1 MSAVLRSFRTAAAIA
16 GLGALAA
23 CGGGEPGADAAKPPL
38 IAVIPKGTTHEFWK
52 SIHAGAVQGSRD
64 AGVDIYWKGPSKD
77 DDRDAQIRVVED
89 AISRRVDGIVIAPSD
104 NKALVRPLE
113 DAVRQGIPVVVIDSP
128 IDWEGKVSYIG
139 TDNYDGGVVGART
152 LAGLLG
158 GKGKVILM
166 RYFEGSGSTMAREEG
181 FLNTIK
187 QEYPGLELLSGNQYG
202 GSTTESCYATA
213 ENLLNSYKAVDGI
226 FCACEPTIFGMLRA
240 LQDSGRAGQI
250 KVVGFDAT
258 EKLLE
263 GLRAGHIHGLV
274 LQNPFKMGQLGVQ
287 AMADHLAG
295 RPVDKLI
302 DTGTLVATKENL
314 ETPAIQAVIHLEF
327 DRWLK

>member
-1 MSAVLRSFRTAAAIA
+1 MRGTVWRLLLAAATL
-16 GLGALAA
+16 LGA
-23 CGGGEPGADAAKPPL
+23 CGGGSAPGEPGRKL

-64 AGVDIYWKGPSKD
+64 ASVEIYWKGPSKD

-89 AISRRVDGIVIAPSD
+89 AISRGVDGIVIAPSD
-104 NKALVRPLE
+104 NKALVRPLAS
-113 DAVRQGIPVVVIDSP
+113 AVKEGIPVVVIDSP
-128 IDWEGKVSYIG
+128 IDWEGIISYIG

-152 LAGLLG
+152 LAGMLG
-158 GKGKVILM
+158 GQGKVILM
-166 RYFEGSGSTMAREEG
+166 RYFEGSGSTMAREQG
-181 FLNTIK
+181 FLDIMGK
-187 QEYPGLELLSGNQYG
+187 EFPAIEILSANQYG

-213 ENLLNSYKAVDGI
+213 ENLLNSFSQVDGI

-240 LQDSGRAGQI
+240 LQDSGRAGKI
-250 KVVGFDAT
+250 TVVGFDAT

-274 LQNPFKMGQLGVQ
+274 LQNPFRMGQLGVT

-295 RPVDKLI
+295 KTVPRLV
-302 DTGTLVATKENL
+302 DTGTLVATKDNL
-314 ETPAIQAVIHLEF
+314 ETPEIQAVIHLDF

>member
-1 MSAVLRSFRTAAAIA
+1 MNSWLQLRIPAAA
-16 GLGALAA
+16 GLLLLGAAA
-23 CGGGEPGADAAKPPL
+23 CGGGDAAAESGKPL
-38 IAVIPKGTTHEFWK
+38 IAVIPKGTSHEFWK
-52 SIHAGAVQGSRD
+52 SIHAGAVQGSWD
-64 AGVDIYWKGPSKD
+64 ANVDIYWKGPSKD

-89 AISRRVDGIVIAPSD
+89 AISRGVDGIVIAPSD
-104 NKALVRPLE
+104 DKALVRPLE

-128 IDWEGKVSYIG
+128 IQWEGKVSYIG
-139 TDNYDGGVVGART
+139 TNNYEGGVVGART
-152 LAGLLG
+152 LAGMLD
-158 GKGKVILM
+158 GKGKVMMM

-181 FLNTIK
+181 FLDTMRK
-187 QEYPGLELLSGNQYG
+187 EFPGIEVVSGNQYG

-213 ENLLNSYKAVDGI
+213 ENLLNSYKQVDGI

-240 LQDSGRAGQI
+240 LQDAGRAGTM

-263 GLRAGHIHGLV
+263 ALRKGEIHGLV
-274 LQNPFKMGQLGVQ
+274 LQNPFRMGELGVE

-295 RPVDKLI
+295 KPVPNPV
-302 DTGTLVATKENL
+302 DTGTLVATKDNL
-314 ETPAIQAVIHLEF
+314 ETPEIQAVIHLDF

>member
-1 MSAVLRSFRTAAAIA
+1 MKAVPGLLARLLPAAAIA
-16 GLGALAA
+16 ALGA
-23 CGGGEPGADAAKPPL
+23 CGGGEAAGRTL

-52 SIHAGAVQGSRD
+52 SIHAGAIQGSWD
-64 AGVDIYWKGPSKD
+64 AQVDIYWKGPSKD

-89 AISRRVDGIVIAPSD
+89 AISRGVDGIVIAPSD
-104 NKALVRPLE
+104 NRALVRPLE
-113 DAVRQGIPVVVIDSP
+113 DAVKQGIPVVVIDSP

-152 LAGLLG
+152 LAGMLDG
-158 GKGKVILM
+158 SGKVMMM

-181 FLNTIK
+181 FLDTMRK
-187 QEYPGLELLSGNQYG
+187 EFPGILVVSGNQYG

-213 ENLLNSYKAVDGI
+213 ENLLNSYKQLDGI

-240 LQDSGRAGQI
+240 LQDSGRAGSM

-263 GLRAGHIHGLV
+263 ALRAGEIHGLV
-274 LQNPFKMGQLGVQ
+274 LQNPFRMGELGVE

-295 RPVDKLI
+295 KPVERLI
-302 DTGTLVATKENL
+302 DTGTLVATKDNL
-314 ETPAIQAVIHLEF
+314 ETPEIQAVIHLEF

>member
-1 MSAVLRSFRTAAAIA
+1 MRGTAWIFLSAAAPL
-16 GLGALAA
+16 LGA
-23 CGGGEPGADAAKPPL
+23 CGGGSAPDEPGRKL

-64 AGVDIYWKGPSKD
+64 ASVEIYWKGPSKD

-89 AISRRVDGIVIAPSD
+89 AISRGVDGIVIAPSD

-113 DAVRQGIPVVVIDSP
+113 SAVKEGIPVVVIDSP
-128 IDWEGKVSYIG
+128 LDWEGKVSYIG

-158 GKGKVILM
+158 GKGKVMLM
-166 RYFEGSGSTMAREEG
+166 RYFEGSGSTMAREQG
-181 FLNTIK
+181 FLDIMR
-187 QEYPGLELLSGNQYG
+187 QEFPGIEILSDNQYG

-213 ENLLNSYKAVDGI
+213 ENLLNSFSQVDGI

-240 LQDSGRAGQI
+240 LQDSGRAGKI
-250 KVVGFDAT
+250 TVVGFDAT

-274 LQNPFKMGQLGVQ
+274 LQNPFRMGQLGVA

-295 RPVDKLI
+295 KPVPKI
-302 DTGTLVATKENL
+302 VDTGTLVATKDNL
-314 ETPAIQAVIHLEF
+314 ETPEIQAVIHLDF